1 MLCFVSRKNNSV
13 TVGLNF
19 LLVFMA
25 IISNTVNTL
34 FSVLNYSLLNFN
46 SIIRREY
53 PAPPPLLKNL

>member
-53 PAPPPLLKNL
+53 PAPPLLKNL

>member
-53 PAPPPLLKNL
+53 PAPPF